1 MLKTFIFN
9 FLTSKIKLLNVFG
22 NFTKPFFTF
31 ASWFVIVKTNLPF
44 LFLYFGN
51 LGWPVNYDLFFEY
64 YLHYLK
70 NEIQFLSRSLKVC
83 WADC

>member
-51 LGWPVNYDLFFEY
+51 FG
-64 YLHYLK
+64 
-70 NEIQFLSRSLKVC
+70 
-83 WADC
+83 